1 MRLVVWML
9 LIGCGESATFEE
21 VDEPA
26 VEAEVEAEPPSG
38 SEKAPELEA
47 PVDARPD
54 EVRVKA
60 PVPGQ
65 PWPPIVVPEGPRE
78 REWDWD
84 FKHKG
89 STKVSR
95 EKTGDRVKQG
105 MTLEEI
111 TAVEMK
117 QQAEMEKPD
126 WVTYES
132 D

>member
-1 MRLVVWML
+1 MGLVVWML
-9 LIGCGESATFEE
+9 WIGCGESATFEE
-21 VDEPA
+21 VEEPVA
-26 VEAEVEAEPPSG
+26 VEVDAVPSG

-54 EVRVKA
+54 EVQVKA

-89 STKVSR
+89 STKTSR
-95 EKTGDRVKQG
+95 SRSSERKSGE
-105 MTLEEI
+105 MTKEEI
-111 TAVEMK
+111 DAVELQDDADGGK
-117 QQAEMEKPD
+117 DED
-126 WVTYES
+126 WVYQS